1 MDVEILSRIQF
12 AFTIAF
18 HYIYPPLSIGL
29 GVVLVISSAMW
40 LKTRKAVYHN
50 MARYWTR
57 VFGLTFAIGVATGI
71 VMEFEFGTNWATYS
85 RFVGDVFGSPLAIEG
100 LYAFFLESGFLAIL
114 LFGWDK
120 VGPKTHFFATCMV
133 ALGAH
138 FSAIWIIVANSFM
151 QTPAGYHLAQTVLG
165 PDGKPLRDET
175 GRIVEVPIDSTYIF
189 QEEHLRTVRA
199 VIDNFWD
206 MVFSPSSMDRIAHTV
221 IGCWLAGAFL
231 VISIAAYYLLKK
243 RHTEFAR
250 TSMKVGLLVAV
261 VAACLQM
268 ISADSTARGVGDN
281 QPTKLAAIEG
291 LADTTTHAPF
301 SIIGWASWVRDEDGN
316 KIGVKEQGLSI
327 PGLLSILMSGDFL
340 HPEKALQTEVKGLNE
355 LPSDAFL
362 RQRYPDAT
370 TEELAKIRPQYWPQV
385 PAVYQLYRLM
395 IYMGMAILFVAV
407 VGCILWKT
415 GKLWDVDNKYV
426 RAFLWLAV
434 FSVFFPQ
441 IANQAGWFT
450 AEMGRQPWVVYE
462 ILRTSDGLSK
472 AVKAGQ
478 VLYSLILFSIVYL
491 LLFMVFIYTLHR
503 KIKHGPRDDESIEIL
518 PERWR
523 KAISMKGGSM
533 LDTGNSA
540 DTQPQDDGN
549 PQDGGQP
556 TDARNPKGD
565 SNPKGDGQPKGDG
578 N

>member
-29 GVVLVISSAMW
+29 GVVLVITSAMW

-57 VFGLTFAIGVATGI
+57 VFGLTFAIGVASGI

-138 FSAIWIIVANSFM
+138 FSAIWILVANSFM
-151 QTPAGYHLAQTVLG
+151 QTPAGFHLARTVLDENG
-165 PDGKPLRDET
+165 RPLRDEN
-175 GRIVEVPIDSTYIF
+175 GNIVEVPIDSTYIF
-189 QEEHLRTVRA
+189 QPEDLRTVRA
-199 VIDNFWD
+199 VIDNFHD

-221 IGCWLAGAFL
+221 IGCWLAGSFL

-250 TSMKVGLLVAV
+250 TSMKVGLSVAI
-261 VAACLQM
+261 VATVLQM

-301 SIIGWASWVRDEDGN
+301 SVIGWASWVRDEEGN
-316 KIGVKEQGLSI
+316 RIGVKEHGLQI
-327 PGLLSILMSGDFL
+327 PGLLSLLMSGDFL
-340 HPEKALQTEVKGLNE
+340 HPEKALATEVKGLNE
-355 LPSDAFL
+355 LPSDDFL

-395 IYMGMAILFVAV
+395 IYMGMAIFFVSI

-415 GKLWDVDNKYV
+415 GKLWDVDNKYI

-462 ILRTSDGLSK
+462 ILRTSDGLSN

-478 VLYSLILFSIVYL
+478 VLYSLILFTIVYA
-491 LLFMVFIYTLHR
+491 LLFMVFVYTLHR

-523 KAISMKGGSM
+523 KAIAMKGSSM
-533 LDTGNSA
+533 LDADDNA
-540 DTQPQDDGN
+540 DTPPETKDDSAKHSKQG
-549 PQDGGQP
+549 
-556 TDARNPKGD
+556 K
-565 SNPKGDGQPKGDG
+565 
-578 N
+578 